1 MKAEK
6 VKHSDVRPGSPI
18 YITDPIKYP
27 NSTPFYAG
35 DPDIMPGD
43 QVWTCFESWARYN
56 PWLRKEVN
64 GPIGELR
71 VGLANSLT
79 GLDNHVRSA

>member
-6 VKHSDVRPGSPI
+6 VLHKDVRPGSPV

-35 DPDIMPGD
+35 DPDIFPD
-43 QVWTCFESWARYN
+43 DPVWTCFESWARYN
-56 PWLRKEVN
+56 PWLKKEAN
-64 GPIGELR
+64 GPLGQLR
-71 VGLANSLT
+71 HGTTHALDGMDNALT
-79 GLDNHVRSA
+79 S